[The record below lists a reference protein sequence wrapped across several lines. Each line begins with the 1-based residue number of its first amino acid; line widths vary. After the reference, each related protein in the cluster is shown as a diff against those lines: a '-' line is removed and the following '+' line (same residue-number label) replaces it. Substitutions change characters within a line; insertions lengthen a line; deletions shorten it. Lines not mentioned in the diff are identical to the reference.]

1 MAAEKKKRNVK
12 KIVVRVL
19 IGVAAFLLVE
29 WCFIGWK
36 FNFGPFKA
44 LGEIRLKGM
53 PGNSDAYDFSK
64 KLSRWRTAPCRAKRF
79 CSSAPRSQTVP
90 PRCTSPSRNIFCR
103 TDGLHRHQGGRGR
116 HHAVRHRQSSYIQ
129 RMLNNVDPDQQI
141 DLVVCQLSTNDAS
154 KGMPLGDF
162 GDDTAT
168 ITAGAIEY
176 IIRYAKGRGTAR
188 WCSTRTPAMTATPT
202 LPWSAACMKLPK
214 KRTLVCWICGATMPS
229 TASARSSAP
238 PVHEG
243 QHPSL
248 QVWLP
253 RLVGPGAGKSSCLP
267 IWNSKRGVCMA
278 IKAVQQFML
287 GIVLGNENQA
297 RQTLTAMKAA
307 GYDGIELC
315 GFMIHPIG
323 FYGAAADQGSGY
335 AGRQGRQS

>member
-1 MAAEKKKRNVK
+1 MAAEKKKTEREK

-64 KLSRWRTAPCRAKRF
+64 IEPMENSPLQSKTVLFLGSSVTNGAAALHQSIPEYFAARMGCTAIKEA
-79 CSSAPRSQTVP
+79 V
-90 PRCTSPSRNIFCR
+90 
-103 TDGLHRHQGGRGR
+103 DGTTLCDTGK
-116 HHAVRHRQSSYIQ
+116 SSYIQ

-154 KGMPLGDF
+154 RGCRWGISAMIPPPSP
-162 GDDTAT
+162 
-168 ITAGAIEY
+168 GAIEY

-214 KRTLVCWICGATMPS
+214 K
-229 TASARSSAP
+229 
-238 PVHEG
+238 ED
-243 QHPSL
+243 
-248 QVWLP
+248 
-253 RLVGPGAGKSSCLP
+253 VGVLDLWSDDAF
-267 IWNSKRGVCMA
+267 NSISEEQRA
-278 IKAVQQFML
+278 L
-287 GIVLGNENQA
+287 Y
-297 RQTLTAMKAA
+297 MK
-307 GYDGIELC
+307 DN
-315 GFMIHPIG
+315 IHP
-323 FYGAAADQGSGY
+323 YKSGY
-335 AGRQGRQS
+335 RDWWGPELEKQLLAYLEQ